1 MILNFRVFLF
11 FMAVLYNLLNVN
23 QIYVT
28 NFTIN
33 TLYTD
38 FWSRLISLD
47 FFTNNYY
54 YFWTAFYFLYCLL
67 LLVVIFF
74 MTQTFMVFTNHYLFL
89 LLLSTYILFLK
100 LDYFYINTSFLEIK
114 MSFENF
120 NILLLN
126 STNKY
131 HPGMLYLSF
140 MALVILLLKKPSLV
154 VTFYHSNWTRL
165 RLGCLFSDYY
175 FFLKKLLF
183 FSFLSI
189 FLGSW
194 WASQEGSWGGWW
206 NWDASEVLG
215 LLIVLAYV
223 LFSHTSYLVN
233 SNYYFY
239 KNIKLVTITI
249 IIYYNFLQMNFT
261 LISHNFGL
269 NKNLFFN
276 LLDIHS
282 VLCIVLTV
290 QCLLLFRYSIVNK
303 NKINLVLHNF
313 QLKYLTWFLFLI
325 ILLIIFIT
333 LKVLINDF
341 LLFKVGVNVLN
352 FFTSVTTVNLLFLLL
367 LICLLWRMKFYQ
379 IFFLL
384 SLEQSIIFYFFLKNK
399 TTYMHFMVV
408 VFLLIN
414 YSLAHL
420 TFSNFFLIFDRISV
434 LGSSSFLFSYAI
446 LLAPKL
452 NYVVMSEVNLFGS
465 SQLLNLDYFFSHT
478 ISNLYSFLSILKDD
492 FITQYINFFTVYAN
506 FNVSVYGGNVY
517 LIFFLYALLNLFLLV
532 KGKKLSTVVY

>member
-1 MILNFRVFLF
+1 
-11 FMAVLYNLLNVN
+11 MAVLYNLLNVN

-175 FFLKKLLF
+175 FFFKKTTF
-183 FSFLSI
+183 FFVFINFFRFVVSLTGGLVGRLMKLRCVWGVRFTNSTRICTFLP
-189 FLGSW
+189 
-194 WASQEGSWGGWW
+194 
-206 NWDASEVLG
+206 
-215 LLIVLAYV
+215 Y
-223 LFSHTSYLVN
+223 
-233 SNYYFY
+233 
-239 KNIKLVTITI
+239 
-249 IIYYNFLQMNFT
+249 
-261 LISHNFGL
+261 
-269 NKNLFFN
+269 
-276 LLDIHS
+276 
-282 VLCIVLTV
+282 
-290 QCLLLFRYSIVNK
+290 LLLSK
-303 NKINLVLHNF
+303 
-313 QLKYLTWFLFLI
+313 QQ
-325 ILLIIFIT
+325 
-333 LKVLINDF
+333 
-341 LLFKVGVNVLN
+341 
-352 FFTSVTTVNLLFLLL
+352 LLL
-367 LICLLWRMKFYQ
+367 L
-379 IFFLL
+379 
-384 SLEQSIIFYFFLKNK
+384 
-399 TTYMHFMVV
+399 
-408 VFLLIN
+408 
-414 YSLAHL
+414 
-420 TFSNFFLIFDRISV
+420 
-434 LGSSSFLFSYAI
+434 
-446 LLAPKL
+446 
-452 NYVVMSEVNLFGS
+452 
-465 SQLLNLDYFFSHT
+465 
-478 ISNLYSFLSILKDD
+478 
-492 FITQYINFFTVYAN
+492 
-506 FNVSVYGGNVY
+506 
-517 LIFFLYALLNLFLLV
+517 
-532 KGKKLSTVVY
+532 